1 MADKIYQA
9 LGQNVFVKE
18 IEKEFTVGGLVIPDS
33 IENDFTY
40 GEVISCADV
49 YVDNGTYVNSSIAV
63 GDIVVFPKI
72 SGSKISLG
80 GEKYIR
86 VRVNDIIA
94 REVEGKVLN

>member
-49 YVDNGTYVNSSIAV
+49 LTLA
-63 GDIVVFPKI
+63 
-72 SGSKISLG
+72 
-80 GEKYIR
+80 
-86 VRVNDIIA
+86 
-94 REVEGKVLN
+94 